1 MIIFDFDGTLADTI
15 SLGLHLIN
23 SHSEVFKYKKID
35 REKNEHLSALELIQY
50 MGVKVWKLPY
60 FMWYLRK
67 KLGEKSAEIQMF
79 PGIKELLE
87 SLKAS
92 GYKLGILSSNS
103 AKNITDFL
111 KRNNIESYFSYIKPK
126 VPIFGKKQALGKAK
140 RQLKTSFVYVGDE
153 LRDVEACRKNN
164 IPLVSVAWG
173 LNSAASLE
181 QANPNLV
188 ARDTN
193 EAAALI
199 KKAAG
204 DFLKN

>member
-1 MIIFDFDGTLADTI
+1 MVLPVFTQVIGKRHQAFRQVYVFNYNILRRIQIHMSKIPYGFYTII
-15 SLGLHLIN
+15 H
-23 SHSEVFKYKKID
+23 KKI
-35 REKNEHLSALELIQY
+35 RHLCSLVFRQGENCNLHT
-50 MGVKVWKLPY
+50 VLPQ
-60 FMWYLRK
+60 
-67 KLGEKSAEIQMF
+67 KS
-79 PGIKELLE
+79 
-87 SLKAS
+87 
-92 GYKLGILSSNS
+92 
-103 AKNITDFL
+103 
-111 KRNNIESYFSYIKPK
+111 RK
-126 VPIFGKKQALGKAK
+126 VPDHLNFYAPDRHTFEYRIYVKDP